1 MLGVRSSPSVQG
13 EPVSAAGGGGG
24 LPGRGGG
31 QAGRRGGQAGRGG
44 GQAGRGGRQM
54 SGVGRVRGYNAG
66 RGGDGQGGTGD
77 RRPEAAGVDQGVS
90 LQVGRGVDEQG
101 ARGPGGRQHGA
112 AGVGRGRGLQIGR
125 GASGPEERL
134 SVEEILRPGDRRH
147 EAAGVG
153 QVEVHQ
159 VGRAGDTPAAV
170 IEGFSQVAGPAR
182 AAGGDPLGGCG
193 VGRGASGPEERLSA
207 EEILRPGDRRHVAAG
222 VGRGRGRG
230 DRQREAGG
238 LAGRGRGGGGREER
252 AVRARAWRFTINNY
266 REVPMALPSNARYL
280 CFGREVSST
289 GTKHLQG
296 YVVFKYAVKQPSRF
310 FQNCGGGNFE
320 VAKGSADENVEYCSK
335 EGDFVEYGDRP
346 QSPRDQGHHGSK
358 GEKHG
363 EKGGAIGGA
372 IEVKRWEDAWNSAKD
387 GKIEDI
393 PGDIRVRYYSTF
405 TKVAAKYAKPPPELD
420 NLDNT
425 WIFGPSGTGKSLYI
439 HRKYPGGFKK
449 EFSKWWDGYQ
459 EDNEAHQTVLLD
471 DLHPKWA
478 EKERL
483 KNWADHYPFVAEIKG
498 GSMLIRPA
506 RIVVTSNYHPREVAT
521 EMILMI
527 MQHF

>member
-1 MLGVRSSPSVQG
+1 M
-13 EPVSAAGGGGG
+13 
-24 LPGRGGG
+24 
-31 QAGRRGGQAGRGG
+31 
-44 GQAGRGGRQM
+44 
-54 SGVGRVRGYNAG
+54 
-66 RGGDGQGGTGD
+66 
-77 RRPEAAGVDQGVS
+77 
-90 LQVGRGVDEQG
+90 
-101 ARGPGGRQHGA
+101 
-112 AGVGRGRGLQIGR
+112 
-125 GASGPEERL
+125 
-134 SVEEILRPGDRRH
+134 
-147 EAAGVG
+147 
-153 QVEVHQ
+153 
-159 VGRAGDTPAAV
+159 PAAV

-182 AAGGDPLGGCG
+182 AAGGDPLGGRG
-193 VGRGASGPEERLSA
+193 VGRGACGPEERLSA
-207 EEILRPGDRRHVAAG
+207 GEILRPGDRRHEAAG
-222 VGRGRGRG
+222 VGRGRGLQIG
-230 DRQREAGG
+230 GGEAGG

-346 QSPRDQGHHGSK
+346 QSPKDRGQHGSK

-363 EKGGAIGGA
+363 EKGGAM
-372 IEVKRWEDAWNSAKD
+372 EVKRWEDAWNSAKE

-459 EDNEAHQTVLLD
+459 EDNEAHQTVILD
-471 DLHPKWA
+471 DLHPKWN

>member
-24 LPGRGGG
+24 LLGRGGS
-31 QAGRRGGQAGRGG
+31 QAGRRGGQVGRGG
-44 GQAGRGGRQM
+44 GQAGRGGDQAGRGGRQM
-54 SGVGRVRGYNAG
+54 SDVERVQGFNAG

-134 SVEEILRPGDRRH
+134 S
-147 EAAGVG
+147 
-153 QVEVHQ
+153 
-159 VGRAGDTPAAV
+159 
-170 IEGFSQVAGPAR
+170 
-182 AAGGDPLGGCG
+182 
-193 VGRGASGPEERLSA
+193 A
-207 EEILRPGDRRHVAAG
+207 EEILRPGDHHHEAAG
-222 VGRGRGRG
+222 VGRGRGLQSG
-230 DRQREAGG
+230 HGG
-238 LAGRGRGGGGREER
+238 QAGRGRGGGGREER

-266 REVPMALPSNARYL
+266 REVPTALPSNARYL
-280 CFGREVSST
+280 CFGREVSSA

-335 EGDFVEYGDRP
+335 EGDFVQYGDRP
-346 QSPRDQGHHGSK
+346 QSSRDQGHHGSK

-363 EKGGAIGGA
+363 EKGGT

-393 PGDIRVRYYSTF
+393 PADIRVRYFSTF
-405 TKVAAKYAKPPPELD
+405 TKVAAKYA
-420 NLDNT
+420 N
-425 WIFGPSGTGKSLYI
+425 
-439 HRKYPGGFKK
+439 
-449 EFSKWWDGYQ
+449 
-459 EDNEAHQTVLLD
+459 
-471 DLHPKWA
+471 
-478 EKERL
+478 
-483 KNWADHYPFVAEIKG
+483 
-498 GSMLIRPA
+498 
-506 RIVVTSNYHPREVAT
+506 
-521 EMILMI
+521 
-527 MQHF
+527 